1 MLPGILFFSVM
12 ALVVIGTAIGMV
24 TSRNAVYSALFLVL
38 NFATVALLYLVLGAP
53 FIALV
58 QITVYAGSI
67 MVLFIFVIM
76 LLGAERLGAPQPLRG
91 QRFLAIVLGLI
102 FLAEISLFFLMRAQ
116 LTGQVVA
123 PLVESGSP
131 AAIGMALFTDYA
143 LPFQVTGFILVVA
156 TVGAILLTRGDEK
169 KRTKPFSMRPEQ
181 N

>member
-1 MLPGILFFSVM
+1 MLPGIIFFTLI
-12 ALVVIGTAIGMV
+12 ALVLIGTAIGTV
-24 TSRNAVYSALFLVL
+24 TNRNAIYSALFLVL
-38 NFATVALLYLVLGAP
+38 NFATVALLYLMLGAP

-76 LLGAERLGAPQPLRG
+76 LLGVERLGAPEPLPR
-91 QRFLAIVLGLI
+91 QRYLAIVLAMI
-102 FLAEISLFFLMRAQ
+102 FLVEISLFFLLQAQ
-116 LTGQVVA
+116 LTGQLG
-123 PLVESGSP
+123 PPPVESGSP
-131 AAIGMALFTDYA
+131 AAVGLALFTDYA

-169 KRTKPFSMRPEQ
+169 KRTKPFSMRPEE

>member
-1 MLPGILFFSVM
+1 MLPGELFF
-12 ALVVIGTAIGMV
+12 ALITLVVLGTAVGMV

-38 NFATVALLYLVLGAP
+38 NFATVALLYLMLGAP

-76 LLGAERLGAPQPLRG
+76 LLGAERLGVSEPLRG
-91 QRFLAIVLGLI
+91 QRWLAIILGLV
-102 FLAEISLFFLMRAQ
+102 LLVEVSLFFLMRAQ
-116 LTGQVVA
+116 LTGMIGPPPA
-123 PLVESGSP
+123 DAGSP
-131 AAIGMALFTDYA
+131 AAVGIVLFTDYA

-169 KRTKPFSMRPEQ
+169 RRTKPFSMRPEQ
-181 N
+181 E

>member
-1 MLPGILFFSVM
+1 MLPGYIFFSVM
-12 ALVVIGTAIGMV
+12 ALVVVGTAIGMV
-24 TSRNAVYSALFLVL
+24 SSRNAVYSALFLVL
-38 NFATVALLYLVLGAP
+38 NFASVALLYLVLGAP

-76 LLGAERLGAPQPLRG
+76 LLGVERLGAPQPLRG
-91 QRFLAIVLGLI
+91 QRYLAIVLGLI
-102 FLAEISLFFLMRAQ
+102 FLAEMSLFFLMRAQ

>member
-1 MLPGILFFSVM
+1 MLPGFIFFALI
-12 ALVVIGTAIGMV
+12 ALVVVGTAIGMV

-38 NFATVALLYLVLGAP
+38 NFATVALIYLMLGAP

-76 LLGAERLGAPQPLRG
+76 LLGVERLGVREPLRG
-91 QRFLAIVLGLI
+91 QRTLAIVLGLI
-102 FLAEISLFFLMRAQ
+102 LLAEISLFYLMRAQ
-116 LTGQVVA
+116 LTGVIGPPPVD
-123 PLVESGSP
+123 SGSP
-131 AAIGMALFTDYA
+131 SAIGIVLFTDYA

-169 KRTKPFSMRPEQ
+169 HRTKPFSMRPEQ
-181 N
+181 E

>member
-12 ALVVIGTAIGMV
+12 ALVVVGTAIGMV
-24 TSRNAVYSALFLVL
+24 SSRNAVYSALFLVL

-76 LLGAERLGAPQPLRG
+76 LLGVERLGAPQPLRG
-91 QRFLAIVLGLI
+91 QQSLAIVLGLI
-102 FLAEISLFFLMRAQ
+102 FLAEMSLFFLMRAQ